1 MKTLKIFA
9 WVLLVLNYNSIF
21 TQTYA
26 TDFTANDCNGLSH
39 NLFSE
44 LDSGKVIVIAWVM
57 PCLTCITDPL
67 AAFAEVQNYAVSHPD
82 KVRFYMVDDYAN
94 TNCSTLSSWA
104 INYGMSDCVKFSDP
118 TISMS
123 DYGVNGMPKIVVLA
137 GLDHKIYFNENSSH
151 QGIEN
156 AISQA
161 INSTVINVEHSS
173 ILGPKIYPNP
183 SKNNLTLE
191 FSDFNIG
198 KVKVEII
205 NILGEVVFE
214 LNTNRYLTQENI
226 NIDITKFKN
235 GVYILKTSSRLS
247 QESKTF
253 IISK

>member
-1 MKTLKIFA
+1 MKTLKLFVGLI
-9 WVLLVLNYNSIF
+9 LLLNYNTFF

-26 TDFTANDCNGLSH
+26 TDFTANDCNGVSH

-67 AAFAEVQNYAVSHPD
+67 AAFAEVQNYEVSHPD
-82 KVRFYMVDDYAN
+82 KVRFYMADDYAN
-94 TNCSTLSSWA
+94 TSCATLSSWA
-104 INYGMSDCVKFSDP
+104 LNYGMDNCVKFTDP
-118 TISMS
+118 SISMS

-161 INSTVINVEHSS
+161 INSTDIKIDHSS
-173 ILGPKIYPNP
+173 ILEPKIYPNP

-191 FSDFNIG
+191 FSKGIIEN
-198 KVKVEII
+198 VKVEII
-205 NILGEVVFE
+205 NVLGEVIFE
-214 LNTNRYLTQENI
+214 LNTNHFLSPENI

-235 GVYILKTSSRLS
+235 GVYILKTSSRHS
-247 QESKTF
+247 QKSKTF
-253 IISK
+253 IVSK

>member
-1 MKTLKIFA
+1 MKTFKLFA
-9 WVLLVLNYNSIF
+9 GLILILNYNTLF

-26 TDFTANDCNGLSH
+26 TDFTAADCNGLYH

-67 AAFAEVQNYAVSHPD
+67 AAFAEVQNYEVTHPD
-82 KVRFYMVDDYAN
+82 KVRFYMADDYAN

-104 INYGMSDCVKFSDP
+104 LNYGMGNCVKFSDP
-118 TISMS
+118 TISMG

-161 INSTVINVEHSS
+161 INSTSINMDLSD
-173 ILGPKIYPNP
+173 ILEPKVYPNP

-191 FSDFNIG
+191 FSDVSIG
-198 KVKVEII
+198 NLKVEII
-205 NILGEVVFE
+205 NILGEVVFD
-214 LNTNRYLTQENI
+214 LNTNRSLTQDNI
-226 NIDITKFKN
+226 NIDVSKFQN
-235 GVYILKTSSRLS
+235 GVYILKTSSKFS
-247 QESKTF
+247 QKSKTF
-253 IISK
+253 IVSK